1 MCRMAR
7 SAVDRATKI
16 YIKPLRSEA
25 EAEADI
31 LNANGELVRQ
41 DKVKMQYVHLQNI
54 ADTSIKRTISV
65 QSSPMQ
71 KKSCI

>member
-16 YIKPLRSEA
+16 FIKPLRSEA

-31 LNANGELVRQ
+31 LNANGKLVLQ
-41 DKVKMQYVHLQNI
+41 DKVKMQYVHLHSI
-54 ADTSIKRTISV
+54 VDTSINHSISL
-65 QSSPMQ
+65 QYTPML
-71 KKSCI
+71 